1 MRLALAAAAFL
12 SATAAFGA
20 ALPPP
25 PDPSAA
31 NLTPAQ
37 IQTRALDACL
47 ITQAKLMGVTREE
60 LRRPCTCYAQ
70 RTVKAMSP
78 AEIANFRAT
87 GYFDDATRQK
97 ALGFI
102 DQCKLKRPF

>member
-1 MRLALAAAAFL
+1 MRLVLAIAAILSTSAAF
-12 SATAAFGA
+12 AA

-25 PDPSAA
+25 PDPTAA

-37 IQTRALDACL
+37 IQTRAQDACL
-47 ITQAKLMGVTREE
+47 ITQAKLMNVTREDV
-60 LRRPCTCYAQ
+60 RGPCACYAQ
-70 RTVKAMSP
+70 RTVRSMSKT
-78 AEIANFRAT
+78 ELANFRAT